1 MNRSTLRPL
10 CLEEARESEG
20 LYDTI
25 YLNIPAIS
33 ISSTPKMLRIYQ
45 TPDRTNMCR
54 NRGKKTVT
62 ALSYS
67 LVTESAIWCLGT
79 GL

>member
-25 YLNIPAIS
+25 YLNIPAV
-33 ISSTPKMLRIYQ
+33 SSTPKMLRIYQ
-45 TPDRTNMCR
+45 TPDRTCSETE
-54 NRGKKTVT
+54 GKK
-62 ALSYS
+62 L
-67 LVTESAIWCLGT
+67 LQL
-79 GL
+79 